1 MLRFL
6 LRAAGQYLY
15 LTPKEETLPIIMPAT
30 RAHVFL
36 VTIPNIICILLH
48 LFGSMPHGHDF
59 HRGYVHGGVVIDFVG
74 QMPSKSRFYYI
85 LIDIMLLLLQS
96 LMMTIHNER
105 EKLRVALKTFR
116 PLHPSLAQ
124 EVAMA
129 RTIESL
135 DAEERG
141 LPREE
146 SSSLTPENTNDI
158 ELRSLNGEGTQAD
171 GIDRPEDAD
180 NEARD
185 PMADISSQNHLADT
199 LTSGNGILGEY
210 HVLHSMRTA
219 GTQLEDAAA
228 GTLRRIGYEATA
240 VALEARRR
248 RGSIRRQANGSGR

>member
-15 LTPKEETLPIIMPAT
+15 LTPKEETLPIVMPAT

-36 VTIPNIICILLH
+36 VIVPNIICILLH
-48 LFGSMPHGHDF
+48 IFSSMPTAHDY
-59 HRGYVHGGVVIDFVG
+59 HRGYLHGGVVIDFVG
-74 QMPSKSRFYYI
+74 QKPSTSRTYYV
-85 LIDIMLLLLQS
+85 LIDIMLLILQS
-96 LMMTIHNER
+96 VMMTIHNER
-105 EKLRVALKTFR
+105 EKLRVTLKTFK
-116 PLHPSLAQ
+116 PLHPAIAQ
-124 EVAMA
+124 DVAMA

-135 DAEERG
+135 DVEERG

-146 SSSLTPENTNDI
+146 SSGLGAEGSNDI
-158 ELRSLNGEGTQAD
+158 ELQSLNGEGAQAD
-171 GIDRPEDAD
+171 GTDRADDPD

-185 PMADISSQNHLADT
+185 TMADGSNQNHLADT

-248 RGSIRRQANGSGR
+248 QSAVRGQVNGPAR

>member
-1 MLRFL
+1 
-6 LRAAGQYLY
+6 
-15 LTPKEETLPIIMPAT
+15 MP
-30 RAHVFL
+30 R
-36 VTIPNIICILLH
+36 
-48 LFGSMPHGHDF
+48 GHDH
-59 HRGYVHGGVVIDFVG
+59 HRGYLHGGVVVDFVG
-74 QMPSKSRFYYI
+74 QKPSTSRLYYI
-85 LIDIMLLLLQS
+85 IIDIVLLMLQS

-146 SSSLTPENTNDI
+146 SSGLTPEVSNDI
-158 ELRSLNGEGTQAD
+158 ELQSLNGDGAQAD
-171 GIDRPEDAD
+171 TTDRTEDAE
-180 NEARD
+180 NESRD
-185 PMADISSQNHLADT
+185 TMADGSNQYHLADT

-210 HVLHSMRTA
+210 HVLHSMRNA
-219 GTQLEDAAA
+219 GSQLEDAAA

-248 RGSIRRQANGSGR
+248 QDSIRRQTQVNGPSR

>member
-15 LTPKEETLPIIMPAT
+15 LTPKEETLPIVMPAT

-36 VTIPNIICILLH
+36 VIVPNIICILLH
-48 LFGSMPHGHDF
+48 IFGSMPHGHDY
-59 HRGYVHGGVVIDFVG
+59 HRGYLHGGVFIDFVG
-74 QMPSKSRFYYI
+74 QMPSTSRIYYV
-85 LIDIMLLLLQS
+85 LVDIMLLILQS

-105 EKLRVALKTFR
+105 EKLRVTLKTFK
-116 PLHPSLAQ
+116 PLHPSVAQ
-124 EVAMA
+124 DVAMA

-146 SSSLTPENTNDI
+146 SSGLSVENSNDV
-158 ELRSLNGEGTQAD
+158 ELQSLNGDGNQVDGAD
-171 GIDRPEDAD
+171 RGEDPD

-185 PMADISSQNHLADT
+185 SMGDGSSQNHLADT
-199 LTSGNGILGEY
+199 LTSGNGIIGEY

-248 RGSIRRQANGSGR
+248 QGAIQRQANGSGR